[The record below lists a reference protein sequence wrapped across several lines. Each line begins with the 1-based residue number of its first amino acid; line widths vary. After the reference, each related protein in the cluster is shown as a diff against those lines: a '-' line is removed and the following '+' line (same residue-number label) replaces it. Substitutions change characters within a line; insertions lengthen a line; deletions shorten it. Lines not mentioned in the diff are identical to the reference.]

1 VKIAFT
7 YNLKPKKIIRGSSES
22 ELYADFDTPE
32 TIKAIKKAIK
42 NNGYE
47 VIMIEAN
54 ELAYN
59 KLRKNRDKIDL
70 VFNFAE
76 AVTDT
81 ADREA
86 QIPMFCEILRIP
98 YTGPGPLSAALILNK
113 ARAKQIWH
121 HYGIATPKFQWFFS
135 GEEKI
140 GPELKFPMIVKTNE
154 EGSSAG
160 VRDKSLVK
168 NETEL
173 RSLIKELQIK
183 FKSAVLVENFLPGKE
198 FTVGVLGNDG
208 YLETL
213 PIVETNFEALP
224 DGVNHID
231 SYEAKWI
238 WDDPNNPIEAMYC
251 PAKINKETEE
261 KIKLLAKRA
270 FEAIGCRDWG
280 RVDIR
285 MDEKGKL
292 YVLEINCPVGLL
304 PNPRDNSKL
313 PRAAKEAGLSFD
325 QLVGKIIKIALTRYG
340 QKRKYP

>member
-1 VKIAFT
+1 MKIAFT
-7 YNLKPKKIIRGSSES
+7 YNLKPKKTIRGSSES

-42 NNGYE
+42 NNGYD

-59 KLRKNRDKIDL
+59 KLRKNKDNIDL

-86 QIPMFCEILRIP
+86 HIPMFCEILRIP

-121 HYGIATPKFQWFFS
+121 HYGIPTPKFQWFFS
-135 GEEKI
+135 SEEKI
-140 GPELKFPMIVKTNE
+140 DPELSFPMIVKTNE

-160 VRDKSLVK
+160 VRDKSLVN
-168 NETEL
+168 NEEEL
-173 RSLIKELQIK
+173 RNSVGELLTR
-183 FKSAVLVENFLPGKE
+183 FGSAVLVEKFLSGRE
-198 FTVGVLGNDG
+198 FTVGVLGNHG
-208 YLETL
+208 HLETL
-213 PIVETNFEALP
+213 PIVEANFEALP
-224 DGVNHID
+224 SGVNHID
-231 SYEAKWI
+231 SFEAKWI
-238 WDDPNNPIEAMYC
+238 WDNPSNPIDAIFC
-251 PAKINKETEE
+251 PANINKETKN
-261 KIKLLAKRA
+261 KINLLAKRA

-304 PNPRDNSKL
+304 PDPKENSKL
-313 PRAAKEAGLSFD
+313 PRAAREAGLSFD
-325 QLVGKIIKIALTRYG
+325 QLIGKIINIALARYG
-340 QKRKYP
+340 K

>member
-1 VKIAFT
+1 MKIAFT
-7 YNLKPKKIIRGSSES
+7 YNLKPKKTIRGSMES
-22 ELYADFDTPE
+22 ELYVDFDTPE

-59 KLRKNRDKIDL
+59 KLRKNKNNIDL

-86 QIPMFCEILRIP
+86 QIPMFCEILKIP

-121 HYGIATPKFQWFFS
+121 HYGISTPKFQWFFS
-135 GEEKI
+135 SEEKI
-140 GPELKFPMIVKTNE
+140 DPELSFPMIVKTNE

-160 VRDKSLVK
+160 VRDKSLVS
-168 NETEL
+168 NEREL
-173 RSLIKELQIK
+173 RNLISELLK
-183 FKSAVLVENFLPGKE
+183 RFGSAVLVEKFLSGRE

-208 YLETL
+208 NLETL
-213 PIVETNFEALP
+213 PIVEANFEALP
-224 DGVNHID
+224 EGVNHID
-231 SYEAKWI
+231 SFEAKWI
-238 WDDPNNPIEAMYC
+238 WDDPSNPIDAIFC
-251 PAKINKETEE
+251 PAKIDKETNN
-261 KIKLLAKRA
+261 KITLLAKRA

-304 PNPRDNSKL
+304 PDPKENSKL
-313 PRAAKEAGLSFD
+313 PRAAREAGLSFD
-325 QLVGKIIKIALTRYG
+325 QLIGKIIKIALARYG
-340 QKRKYP
+340 K